1 VANVDDVI
9 EALRSALSDLEDIEP
24 QHGDDCACSDC
35 DWLDAGDDDEWQ
47 ALAKEVAEEVQALH
61 LDGHEGL
68 MQWCIPACKKAH
80 EVLEHLRAESY

>member
-1 VANVDDVI
+1 MANVDDVI
-9 EALRSALSDLEDIEP
+9 EALRGAITDLEDIEP

-35 DWLDAGDDDEWQ
+35 GWLDAGDDDEWQ

-61 LDGHEGL
+61 LDSHEGL